1 MKKINFKK
9 FSLLL
14 CMIACMLTFTAC
26 TDQISTDDVKLS
38 AKANK
43 LSEVEES
50 IEKWSVDIITYL
62 DKTSDEDI
70 KQDEGVQIV
79 CTPSS

>member
-38 AKANK
+38 VKMNE
-43 LSEVEES
+43 LGDVN
-50 IEKWSVDIITYL
+50 
-62 DKTSDEDI
+62 
-70 KQDEGVQIV
+70 GN
-79 CTPSS
+79 